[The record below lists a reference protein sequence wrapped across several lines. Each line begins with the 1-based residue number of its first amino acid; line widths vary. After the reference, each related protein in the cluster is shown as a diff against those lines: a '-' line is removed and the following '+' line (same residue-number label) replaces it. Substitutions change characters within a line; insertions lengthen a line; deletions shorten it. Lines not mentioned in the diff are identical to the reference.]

1 MNKISHTISIIILI
15 MHLSCVQIDDFEIP
29 KISIEESDILA
40 NTNILAVKNALNQS
54 GEDIYTFRESDNTI
68 IEGFVI
74 SSDAAGNFY
83 KSLIVQ
89 DNYKNPT
96 SGIEIMI
103 DLKAYY
109 TKYNFGRKVFIKM
122 AGLSIVN
129 NEGKYKI
136 GYNLKNKVEEIPE
149 PLLNNF
155 IIRSSIVE
163 NIKANQIS
171 LSDLDNDKIGTFIQ
185 IENIQFKNDEIGK
198 TYAGEKFDKF
208 NGERILVQCDN
219 QINTVL
225 STSSFSDFK
234 SNIISNNSGSLSA
247 VLTKDFFAKKFILI
261 LNDPSSINFSK
272 EQRCDPEFYNC
283 VLKNPNGTEPIF
295 YENFQEIKKIAD
307 LEALGWINTNTSLG
321 NTKFKKRTSRGNVT
335 VQISAFNTEE
345 SPLEAWLITPSIDLD
360 NSYNEVL
367 SFDTKASFD
376 NGSILTVWVST
387 NFSGDIKNANW
398 QQLDVKI
405 SVGPGN
411 SYVNDFISSGL
422 INLDCLEGEVNIAFK
437 YLGGDPGVSTTYDLD
452 NVLIVGSTM

>member
-1 MNKISHTISIIILI
+1 
-15 MHLSCVQIDDFEIP
+15 MHFSCVQIDDFEIP
-29 KISIEESDILA
+29 KISIEEFDILA
-40 NTNILAVKNALNQS
+40 NTNILAAKNALDQS
-54 GEDIYTFRESDNTI
+54 GEDIYTFRENDNTI

-103 DLKAYY
+103 DLRAYY
-109 TKYNFGRKVFIKM
+109 TKYNYGRKVFIKM

-136 GYNLKNKVEEIPE
+136 GYTLKNKVEEIPE
-149 PLLNNF
+149 SLLNNF

-163 NIKANQIS
+163 NIEANQIS
-171 LSDLDNDKIGTFIQ
+171 LSDLNNDKIGTFIQ

-198 TYAGEKFDKF
+198 TYAGEKFDRF
-208 NGERILVQCDN
+208 NGERVLVQCEN
-219 QINTVL
+219 SINTIL

-234 SNIISNNSGSLSA
+234 SNIIPDKSGNLSA
-247 VLTKDFFAKKFILI
+247 VLTKDFYAKKYILV
-261 LNDPSSINFSK
+261 LNDPSTIDFS
-272 EQRCDPEFYNC
+272 EDNRCDPEFYNC
-283 VLKNPNGTEPIF
+283 EINNSVYTKILF
-295 YENFQEIKKIAD
+295 FENFQEVKKTKD
-307 LEALGWINTNTSLG
+307 LEDLGWINKNVYLG
-321 NTKFKKRTSRGNVT
+321 NTKFKKRSSQGNVSM
-335 VQISAFNTEE
+335 QISAFNTEE
-345 SPLEAWLITPSIDLD
+345 NPLEVWLISPAIDLS
-360 NSYNEVL
+360 NSSNEIV

-376 NGSILTVWVST
+376 NGTILTVWVST
-387 NFSGDIKNANW
+387 NFDGDIKNATW
-398 QQLDVKI
+398 KQLDVKI

-422 INLDCLEGEVNIAFK
+422 INLDCLKGKVNIAFK

-452 NVLIVGSTM
+452 NILIVGSVM